1 MSASLGL
8 YGEEIGGL
16 TLNWGSNMKKF
27 MFLQLVTWIWICGVA
42 HSRRPGSVNIG
53 AVFAFDTV
61 IGRAAKT
68 AMEMAISDVNEDPTV
83 LKGTKLNLI
92 MKDAMCNAFLGSI
105 GGANPQP
112 HHFFVVIVVVRIAKY

>member
-27 MFLQLVTWIWICGVA
+27 MFLQLVTWIWVCGVA
-42 HSRRPGSVNIG
+42 HSRRPESVNIG

-68 AMEMAISDVNEDPTV
+68 AMEMAVSDVNEDPTV
-83 LKGTKLNLI
+83 LMGTKLNLI

-105 GGANPQP
+105 GGADPQP
-112 HHFFVVIVVVRIAKY
+112 HNIFIFCYCC